1 MHSQRSYTDNEL
13 FALIAEGDE
22 DAFERLFDTYL
33 PRVQPVIRQIVKSE
47 SVAKDIVQDVFLRL
61 WLNRVK
67 LADIEQPKN
76 YIFRIVYNQSF
87 KHLQKLTVRQKAVS
101 VFEQEESSVFM
112 EHVLDMAEVRR
123 MIETAI
129 QALPPQSRQIYH
141 MNRISGFKPQEIS
154 DQLGIAVQ
162 SVRNS
167 LARSGKTI
175 REYLENQGIVIPM
188 VLLMLTWK

>member
-1 MHSQRSYTDNEL
+1 LHSQRSYTDNEL